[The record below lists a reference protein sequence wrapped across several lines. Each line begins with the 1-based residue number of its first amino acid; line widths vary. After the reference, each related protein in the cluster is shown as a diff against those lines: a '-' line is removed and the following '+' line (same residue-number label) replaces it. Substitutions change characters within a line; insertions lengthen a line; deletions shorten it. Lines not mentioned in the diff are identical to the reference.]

1 MQKLKK
7 QIRKANL
14 DSDESSDLETV
25 ALEKD
30 FNRANKKSDRESAL
44 F

>member
-14 DSDESSDLETV
+14 DSDESSDLEV
-25 ALEKD
+25 LAHGEEYKQV
-30 FNRANKKSDRESAL
+30 N
-44 F
+44 